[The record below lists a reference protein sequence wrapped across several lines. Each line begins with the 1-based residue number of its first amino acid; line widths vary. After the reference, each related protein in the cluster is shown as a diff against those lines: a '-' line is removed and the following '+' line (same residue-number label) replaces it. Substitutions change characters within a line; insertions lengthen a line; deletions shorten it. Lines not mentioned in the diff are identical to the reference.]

1 MRRSRLATL
10 ALTLA
15 ASVGVT
21 LSLAAPAQAAP
32 SDRYVALGDS
42 YASGVG
48 ADSYTSESG
57 NCLRST
63 NAYPALYNANIKPA
77 SYRSVACSGATT
89 ADVINSQLSALSS
102 TTTLVSVTVG
112 GNDVGFANI
121 MSTCVLQGETQ
132 CVAAVQSAMN
142 VARTSMPGRLA
153 NVYNGIKSR
162 SPSARVVVVG
172 YPVFYQ
178 LGTTC
183 VGLSATSRAKI
194 NEGINLLDD
203 ITRTAAVSA
212 GLHLRRRPLDL
223 RRPPTVQL
231 RHQVAARAQRSE
243 PEQVVPPDGG
253 RAVRRLLPGLPV
265 RRRLTSARPAAPR
278 PLRGRGTAVAETV
291 SARTD

>member
-1 MRRSRLATL
+1 VRRSRLATL

-15 ASVGVT
+15 SSLGVMLT
-21 LSLAAPAQAAP
+21 FATPAQAA
-32 SDRYVALGDS
+32 STDHYVALGDS

-57 NCLRST
+57 SCLRST
-63 NAYPALYNANIKPA
+63 NAYPALYNTTIKPA

-89 ADVINSQLSALSS
+89 ATVISSQLSALSS

-112 GNDVGFANI
+112 GNDVGFSSI

-132 CVAAVQSAMN
+132 CVAAVQAAEDK
-142 VARTSMPGRLA
+142 VRTELPGKLA
-153 NVYNGIKSR
+153 NVYSGIRSR

-178 LGTTC
+178 LGTVC

-203 ITRTAAVSA
+203 TTRTAATAA
-212 GLHLRRRPLDL
+212 GFRFADVRSIFVGHQLCSYGEKWLHALNVLNL
-223 RRPPTVQL
+223 TKSYHPT
-231 RHQVAARAQRSE
+231 AAGQSGGYYPVFRS
-243 PEQVVPPDGG
+243 
-253 RAVRRLLPGLPV
+253 
-265 RRRLTSARPAAPR
+265 
-278 PLRGRGTAVAETV
+278 TAG
-291 SARTD
+291 